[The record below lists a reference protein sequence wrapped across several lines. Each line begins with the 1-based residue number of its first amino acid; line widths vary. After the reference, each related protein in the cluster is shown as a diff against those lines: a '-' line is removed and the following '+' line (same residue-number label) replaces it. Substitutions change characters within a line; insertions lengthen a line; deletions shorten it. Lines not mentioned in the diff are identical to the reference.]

1 MYRFFPVVLMIAL
14 FSCNGSAQGPAK
26 ITKPVEHIKPT
37 REQAERRKQ
46 SEDYCKAHNVP
57 VYSNQNALFVDTDD
71 SVTTRTKEEV
81 EDRALALM
89 YIGLKSEGLDKV
101 KLAEIDKKYGIV
113 SHLSPEEKKY
123 VFNDH
128 PTEKQTV
135 DAGWRYE
142 GLHVMLWALGF
153 IDSLYYPGISCNVA
167 ADVSIIHGLT
177 REQFHQKAK
186 LRTKKELLDKTDLL
200 LRLNWACT
208 DARINNKLMPGH
220 LDSGV
225 VQEWHYS
232 LNWLIKYMG
241 QNWDNVSTDT

>member
-1 MYRFFPVVLMIAL
+1 MARFSPIVLMVAL
-14 FSCNGSAQGPAK
+14 FSCNGRSSGQAK
-26 ITKPVEHIKPT
+26 ITKPVEHIEPT
-37 REQAERRKQ
+37 REQVERRKR
-46 SEDYCKAHNVP
+46 SEAYCKAHAVP
-57 VYSNQNALFVDTDD
+57 VYSNQHALFVDTDD

-89 YIGLKSEGLDKV
+89 YIGLKSEGLEKE
-101 KLAEIDKKYGIV
+101 KLAGIDKKYGII

-123 VFNDH
+123 AFNDH

-135 DAGWRYE
+135 DASWRYE

-153 IDSLYYPGISCNVA
+153 IDSLYYPATGCNVA
-167 ADVSIIHGLT
+167 ADVSIIYGLT

-186 LRTKKELLDKTDLL
+186 LRTKKEILDKTDLL

-208 DARINNKLMPGH
+208 DARINNKPAPGN
-220 LDSGV
+220 LDGGV

-241 QNWDNVSTDT
+241 QDWDDVSTDT